1 METHA
6 SLFKK
11 SRDEEAFRQAAIEV
25 QALSDQAASGE
36 IELAYLDEAGFAAV
50 HPNRSAWT
58 ECGKCHLVEAKR
70 GKRLNVLAAFLSS
83 GKVLSAKYWEN
94 TTADVFVGFLH
105 WIKQQVDKPLT
116 VILDNASIHKAKSIT
131 PLTAWLAKHGVTL
144 SRCHAVF
151 FPACSPELNRIEW
164 LWHKIKYTWMA
175 VKCRT
180 AKELEADVGEILDNF
195 GTTYKFDFYSR

>member
-6 SLFKK
+6 PLFKK

-25 QALSDQAASGE
+25 QALSDQAASGQ

-58 ECGKCHLVEAKR
+58 ECGKRHLIEAKR
-70 GKRLNVLAAFLSS
+70 GKRLNVLAALLSS

-94 TTADVFVGFLH
+94 TTADVFVGFLN
-105 WIKQQVDKPLT
+105 WIRQQVDKPLT
-116 VILDNASIHKAKSIT
+116 VILDNASVHKAKSIA

-144 SRCHAVF
+144 YF
-151 FPACSPELNRIEW
+151 LPAYSPELNRIER